1 MEATMNKKKIISS
14 VIFGICI
21 ITILVLSII
30 DIINVGIKHSG
41 INLIV
46 PEVIEQEQ
54 LDSIKLLSKNPKL
67 YDNFELVKKTEE
79 GKIPKKYPE
88 VKYKNIYIYNGKDKG
103 KITKDIIK
111 YEAFLELSKDLF
123 KEEKLSVNPTTV
135 KYLVTL
141 TTNNKVKDLYKSM
154 DSKKKSE
161 LKKYAKEYAY
171 KEFIKSGA
179 SKTLKLVKYWIIK
192 VLTLL
197 VLVVATYYFVKKVI
211 LA

>member
-1 MEATMNKKKIISS
+1 MNKKKIISS

-54 LDSIKLLSKNPKL
+54 LDSIKILSKNPKL

-111 YEAFLELSKDLF
+111 YEAFLEVSKDLF

-179 SKTLKLVKYWIIK
+179 TKTTKLVKYWIIK
-192 VLTLL
+192 VFTLL

>member
-1 MEATMNKKKIISS
+1 MNKKKIISS

-88 VKYKNIYIYNGKDKG
+88 VKYKNTYIYNGKDKG

>member
-1 MEATMNKKKIISS
+1 MNKKKIISS

-54 LDSIKLLSKNPKL
+54 LDSIKILSKNPKL

-141 TTNNKVKDLYKSM
+141 ATNNKVKDLYKSM

-179 SKTLKLVKYWIIK
+179 SKTPKLVKYWIIK

>member
-1 MEATMNKKKIISS
+1 MNKKKIISS

-54 LDSIKLLSKNPKL
+54 LDSIKILSKNPKL

-179 SKTLKLVKYWIIK
+179 SKTIKLVKYWIIK

>member
-1 MEATMNKKKIISS
+1 MNKKKIISS

-54 LDSIKLLSKNPKL
+54 LDSIKILSKNPKL

-179 SKTLKLVKYWIIK
+179 SKTPKLVKYWIIK

>member
-1 MEATMNKKKIISS
+1 MNKKKIISS

>member
-1 MEATMNKKKIISS
+1 MNKKKIISS

-88 VKYKNIYIYNGKDKG
+88 VKYKNIYIYNG
-103 KITKDIIK
+103 I
-111 YEAFLELSKDLF
+111 
-123 KEEKLSVNPTTV
+123 
-135 KYLVTL
+135 
-141 TTNNKVKDLYKSM
+141 M
-154 DSKKKSE
+154 
-161 LKKYAKEYAY
+161 
-171 KEFIKSGA
+171 
-179 SKTLKLVKYWIIK
+179 
-192 VLTLL
+192 
-197 VLVVATYYFVKKVI
+197 
-211 LA
+211 

>member
-1 MEATMNKKKIISS
+1 MNKKKIISS

-179 SKTLKLVKYWIIK
+179 TKTLKLVKYWIIK

>member
-1 MEATMNKKKIISS
+1 MNKKKIISS
-14 VIFGICI
+14 IVFGICI

-41 INLIV
+41 INMIV

-54 LDSIKLLSKNPKL
+54 LDSIKLLSKDSKL

-111 YEAFLELSKDLF
+111 YEAFLELTKDLF

-141 TTNNKVKDLYKSM
+141 TTNNKVKELYKSM

-179 SKTLKLVKYWIIK
+179 SKTPKLVKFWIIK
-192 VLTLL
+192 ALTLL
-197 VLVVATYYFVKKVI
+197 VLVVATFYFVKKVI
-211 LA
+211 LV

>member
-1 MEATMNKKKIISS
+1 MNKKKIISS

-54 LDSIKLLSKNPKL
+54 LDSIKILSKNPKL

-179 SKTLKLVKYWIIK
+179 SKTPKLVKYWIIK

-197 VLVVATYYFVKKVI
+197 VLVVATYYFVKKGAVMK
-211 LA
+211 

>member
-1 MEATMNKKKIISS
+1 MNKKKIISS

-54 LDSIKLLSKNPKL
+54 LDSIKILSKSPKL

-179 SKTLKLVKYWIIK
+179 SKTPKLVKYWIIK

>member
-1 MEATMNKKKIISS
+1 MNKKKIISS

-54 LDSIKLLSKNPKL
+54 LDSIKILSKNPKL

-123 KEEKLSVNPTTV
+123 KNVISILLPSNVN
-135 KYLVTL
+135 
-141 TTNNKVKDLYKSM
+141 S
-154 DSKKKSE
+154 
-161 LKKYAKEYAY
+161 
-171 KEFIKSGA
+171 I
-179 SKTLKLVKYWIIK
+179 
-192 VLTLL
+192 
-197 VLVVATYYFVKKVI
+197 
-211 LA
+211 